1 MIEGLQL
8 PYGVKPT
15 NPVPVDALSGPYE
28 GNTVQEAVSLANS
41 SIPLA
46 LRYKTLQV
54 RLIVSGESYL
64 YWYKNGINDS
74 DLVNIGIGN
83 FIPRKIEFVIGDG
96 IETDF
101 ILDHNLG
108 TKFVLVQIFESE
120 SGETIEASVTRIDNN
135 NVRVSFNN
143 APSENEFSVVI
154 I

>member
-1 MIEGLQL
+1 MIDGLQL

-28 GNTVQEAVSLANS
+28 GNTTQEAVSLANS
-41 SIPLA
+41 LIPHA
-46 LRYKTLQV
+46 LRYKSLQV
-54 RLIVSGESYL
+54 RLIISGESYL
-64 YWYKNGINDS
+64 YWYKNGVNDN

-83 FIPRKIEFVIGDG
+83 FIPRKIEFTIGDG
-96 IETDF
+96 LETEF

-108 TKFVLVQIFESE
+108 TKFVLVQIFETE
-120 SGETIEASVTRIDNN
+120 SGENVETSITRIDNN
-135 NVRVSFNN
+135 NVKIAFTN

>member
-28 GNTVQEAVSLANS
+28 GNTIQEAVSLANS
-41 SIPLA
+41 SIPQA
-46 LRYKTLQV
+46 LRYKSLQV
-54 RLIVSGESYL
+54 RLIISGESYL

-74 DLVNIGIGN
+74 DLVNIGIN

>member
-28 GNTVQEAVSLANS
+28 GNTIQEAVSLANS
-41 SIPLA
+41 SIPQA
-46 LRYKTLQV
+46 LRYKSLQV
-54 RLIVSGESYL
+54 RLIISGESYL

-74 DLVNIGIGN
+74 DLVNIGIN

-120 SGETIEASVTRIDNN
+120 SGETIEASVTRIDSN
-135 NVRVSFNN
+135 NVLVSFNN

>member
-28 GNTVQEAVSLANS
+28 GNTIQEAVSLANS
-41 SIPLA
+41 SIPQA
-46 LRYKTLQV
+46 LRYKSLQV
-54 RLIVSGESYL
+54 RLIISGESYL

-74 DLVNIGIGN
+74 DLVNIGIN

-120 SGETIEASVTRIDNN
+120 SGETIEASVTRIDSN